1 MTVQSDAQEYTLNW
15 VSRLDRRNVV
25 LSGYCTVYADTRFV
39 LGVHANF
46 DARVDPFVI
55 NADAVAQGDLDTPE
69 PFRKYAQYW
78 LPGDELGTGRAMGNN
93 FEKIYKHSPVDLIAQ
108 IKAIYAAAETRKDV
122 EDMELQYRN
131 VYFCQLPPLSSG
143 LQVHEPYTAYAHWML
158 LRRILN
164 GAGVERLQANMD
176 QNSMSRAVFLCAYA
190 EEVRQGVADA
200 FFVRYTKFQTVDERE
215 RILKQAKKAR
225 EAFRRTLP
233 AYVRKNRKGVAR
245 RMMKARIAVKQPIG
259 KWQDEWIEHPL
270 PTMNEPHKAMAWL
283 TAREDIEENRMVDMY
298 LNAGLARIDNVF
310 MMSRRL
316 FNSLE
321 RPIGT
326 SSGQN
331 TVWHGYAPYN
341 PRMLEMYLTIFR
353 SVNNF
358 VYVGDDGKT
367 PAMRLGFANY
377 PLTYED
383 ILWPGEQI
391 PKRKRRRRKGRTIAA
406 IRQDAA

>member
-1 MTVQSDAQEYTLNW
+1 M
-15 VSRLDRRNVV
+15 
-25 LSGYCTVYADTRFV
+25 
-39 LGVHANF
+39 
-46 DARVDPFVI
+46 
-55 NADAVAQGDLDTPE
+55 
-69 PFRKYAQYW
+69 
-78 LPGDELGTGRAMGNN
+78 
-93 FEKIYKHSPVDLIAQ
+93 
-108 IKAIYAAAETRKDV
+108 
-122 EDMELQYRN
+122 
-131 VYFCQLPPLSSG
+131 
-143 LQVHEPYTAYAHWML
+143 
-158 LRRILN
+158 
-164 GAGVERLQANMD
+164 
-176 QNSMSRAVFLCAYA
+176 
-190 EEVRQGVADA
+190 
-200 FFVRYTKFQTVDERE
+200 
-215 RILKQAKKAR
+215 
-225 EAFRRTLP
+225 
-233 AYVRKNRKGVAR
+233 AR

-298 LNAGLARIDNVF
+298 LKAGLARVDNVF

-326 SSGQN
+326 SSGHN

-358 VYVGDDGKT
+358 VFVGDDGKT

-406 IRQDAA
+406 MRQDAA